1 MPKGVEPARG
11 AGGKAACVRY
21 TPELGREICARVAA
35 GESQHAL
42 AREPGMPSR
51 RTFRDWALREP
62 EFGAAFEAA
71 KLEGRRRQIAA
82 DRAADLRPG
91 SGKLWRRMM
100 AQASPTRRRGGSVS
114 ILTPELAEAICLR
127 IAGGE
132 SVLALSA
139 DPHMPC
145 AGSIFGWARREDWFR
160 EMYLRAKEIAADLH
174 FDLAY
179 EVAME
184 ATEDSVRGDRLR
196 VQVLRWRVALIE
208 PKKYG
213 LRRMLGPA
221 GEGEPGEAEGPQPFG
236 IEVVNFVDG
245 PDGWRALGS

>member
-1 MPKGVEPARG
+1 MPSLSPGPGRAR
-11 AGGKAACVRY
+11 VRASVRF

-82 DRAADLRPG
+82 DREADLRPG

-114 ILTPELAEAICLR
+114 ILTPELAEEICLR

-139 DPHMPC
+139 DPDMPC
-145 AGSIFGWARREDWFR
+145 AGSIYGWARRDDWFR
-160 EMYLRAKEIAADLH
+160 EMYVRAKEIAADLH

-179 EVAME
+179 EVALE
-184 ATEDSVRGDRLR
+184 ATEDTVRSDRLR

-221 GEGEPGEAEGPQPFG
+221 AEGERDGESGPQPFG
-236 IEVVNFVDG
+236 IELVNFVPG
-245 PDGWRALGS
+245 PGGGWRELE

>member
-1 MPKGVEPARG
+1 MPSLSPGPGRAGVRAS
-11 AGGKAACVRY
+11 VRF

-100 AQASPTRRRGGSVS
+100 AQASPVRRRGGSVS
-114 ILTPELAEAICLR
+114 ILTPELAEEICLR

-139 DPHMPC
+139 DPDMPC

-221 GEGEPGEAEGPQPFG
+221 EGEEAEGPQPFG
-236 IEVVNFVDG
+236 IELVNFVQEPG
-245 PDGWRALGS
+245 GGWREAGS